1 VKTSFFGG
9 AAAIVLIAVAILA
22 YASLYTVPQT
32 QFALPLRLGEP
43 KQPKLEPGLY
53 VKAPFIDNIIYIDKR
68 ILDLDTPPQEVI
80 ANDQKRLVVDA
91 FARYRVTDPLRFF
104 QSLGSIQ
111 GAELRLN
118 NIMNSAVR
126 RVLGQAS
133 FLDVVREDRARL
145 MGRIKDEVNREAS
158 GFGVEIADVRIR
170 RADLPEANSQAVFQ
184 RMQTE
189 RQREAAQFR
198 AEGSEQAQRIRAES
212 DRSVARILGEAN
224 GAAEQI
230 RGSADAERSRLF
242 AEAYSRDPD
251 FFAFFRSLQAYTESM
266 KPSQSRFVLTPDS
279 DFFRYLRSPDGGA
292 RPAASPPAAG
302 PGNPATSSAPGA
314 GPGPANPAAA
324 RAGPASPA
332 TASPAPAS
340 PAPASPATASPAP
353 AASGQVTSGQPGP
366 RDPATTQALPGQTAP
381 AAPPPPAPA
390 PLAQ

>member
-9 AAAIVLIAVAILA
+9 AAAIVLLVIAIIA
-22 YASLYTVPQT
+22 YMSLYTVPQT

-53 VKAPFIDNIIYIDKR
+53 VKTPFIDNIVYIDKR

-133 FLDVVREDRARL
+133 FLDVVRENRAGL
-145 MGRIKDEVNREAS
+145 MGKIKDEVNREAS
-158 GFGVEIADVRIR
+158 GFGVQIVDVRIR

-212 DRSVARILGEAN
+212 DRSVARVLGEAN

-266 KPSQSRFVLTPDS
+266 KPAQSRFVLSPDS
-279 DFFRYLRSPDGGA
+279 DFFRYLRSPDGGTKPA
-292 RPAASPPAAG
+292 GSSPAATPGAPGNSPTSQIAPGQTTPGQTTPGQAAPGQAAPGRASSGEAAPG
-302 PGNPATSSAPGA
+302 PGNPATSEAAPGQT
-314 GPGPANPAAA
+314 
-324 RAGPASPA
+324 SP
-332 TASPAPAS
+332 TSPAPA
-340 PAPASPATASPAP
+340 
-353 AASGQVTSGQPGP
+353 
-366 RDPATTQALPGQTAP
+366 
-381 AAPPPPAPA
+381 APA

>member
-9 AAAIVLIAVAILA
+9 AAAIVLLVVAIIA
-22 YASLYTVPQT
+22 YMSLYTVPQT

-43 KQPKLEPGLY
+43 KQPKLAPGLY
-53 VKAPFIDNIIYIDKR
+53 VKTPFIDNIIYIDKR

-111 GAELRLN
+111 SAELRLN

-133 FLDVVREDRARL
+133 FLDVVRENRGGL
-145 MGRIKDEVNREAS
+145 MGKIRDEVNREAA
-158 GFGVEIADVRIR
+158 GFGVQIVDVRIR

-212 DRSVARILGEAN
+212 DRSVARVLGEAN

-251 FFAFFRSLQAYTESM
+251 FFAFFRSLQAYTDSM
-266 KPSQSRFVLTPDS
+266 KPAQSRFVLSPDS
-279 DFFRYLRSPDGGA
+279 DFFRYLRSPDGGEK
-292 RPAASPPAAG
+292 PAGSPPAATPGAPGNPATSRAIPGQATPGQAAPGQATSGQAAPG
-302 PGNPATSSAPGA
+302 PGNPATSQAAPGQT
-314 GPGPANPAAA
+314 
-324 RAGPASPA
+324 S
-332 TASPAPAS
+332 PAS
-340 PAPASPATASPAP
+340 PAPA
-353 AASGQVTSGQPGP
+353 
-366 RDPATTQALPGQTAP
+366 
-381 AAPPPPAPA
+381 APA
-390 PLAQ
+390 PIAQ